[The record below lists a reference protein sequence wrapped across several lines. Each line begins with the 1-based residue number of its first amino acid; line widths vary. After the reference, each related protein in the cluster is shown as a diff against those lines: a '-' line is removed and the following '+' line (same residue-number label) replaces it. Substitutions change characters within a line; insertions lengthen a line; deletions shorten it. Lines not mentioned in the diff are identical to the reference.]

1 MENGYGKMDILTF
14 SKYQDQVQKIKCL
27 KYIQNIYMQLG
38 RNICSPYISLPNIN
52 SYRHY
57 IINHVI
63 SKSNILYVR
72 LPKLEGIK
80 LNISGVF
87 TILLITSQL
96 K

>member
-1 MENGYGKMDILTF
+1 
-14 SKYQDQVQKIKCL
+14 
-27 KYIQNIYMQLG
+27 MQLG

-96 K
+96 KLIIITQFRIYNLHNENRNSLLLFHDTHYIQS